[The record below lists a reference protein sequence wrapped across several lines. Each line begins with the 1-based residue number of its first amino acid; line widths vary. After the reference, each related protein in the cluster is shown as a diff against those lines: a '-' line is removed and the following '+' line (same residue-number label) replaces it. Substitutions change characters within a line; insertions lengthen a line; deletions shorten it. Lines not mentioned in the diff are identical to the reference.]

1 MLTILFNQAGPTDG
15 ARFTGTYVAAKPA
28 KPVPPRQRIALRGS
42 CSRTACGVIALAT
55 GEPPDQPEG
64 RQRGEEEEELV
75 LLFALMG

>member
-1 MLTILFNQAGPTDG
+1 MLTIPWNQPGQPLPLLTIG
-15 ARFTGTYVAAKPA
+15 YVAAKPA